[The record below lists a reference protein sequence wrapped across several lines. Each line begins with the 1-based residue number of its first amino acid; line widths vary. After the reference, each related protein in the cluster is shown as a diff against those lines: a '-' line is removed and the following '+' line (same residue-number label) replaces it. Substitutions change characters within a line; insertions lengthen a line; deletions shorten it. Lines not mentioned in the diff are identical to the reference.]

1 MDQARYIAIEGPI
14 GVGKTSLAQRLAER
28 LGGVLVLEA
37 VEENPFLRHFYRDI
51 RRYAFQTQLFF
62 LLSRYRQ
69 QLDLAQHDL
78 FNRFTFSDYLFAK
91 DQIFASLN
99 LDADELRLYQD
110 VYQLL
115 RARIPVPDLVV
126 FLQASTEVLWDRIR
140 GRRRDYED
148 SLLPEYVERLNH
160 AYNDY
165 FFHYRD
171 TPLLVVNTEEIDFV
185 HREEEFEDLVREIL
199 QMRQGTQA
207 YVPRAR
213 GA

>member
-1 MDQARYIAIEGPI
+1 MGQARYIAIEGPI
-14 GVGKTSLAQRLAER
+14 GVGKTSLAERLAGR
-28 LGGVLVLEA
+28 LGGLCVLEA

-69 QLDLAQHDL
+69 QLDLAQYDL
-78 FNRFTFSDYLFAK
+78 FSQFTLSDYLFAK
-91 DQIFASLN
+91 DQIFAHLN
-99 LDADELRLYQD
+99 LDEDELRLYQE
-110 VYQLL
+110 VYRLL

-126 FLQASTEVLWDRIR
+126 FLQANTEVLLERIR

-148 SLLPEYVERLNH
+148 SLSPDYVERLNQ

-171 TPLLVVNTEEIDFV
+171 TPLLVVNTEGTDFV
-185 HREEEFEDLVREIL
+185 HREEEFEDLVKEIL
-199 QMRQGTQA
+199 QMRQGTKA
-207 YVPRAR
+207 YVSRAR
-213 GA
+213 GP